1 MTESNDALSFVEQ
14 ALRTLRDAPPPE
26 GPPADLL
33 NATAARLRSL
43 ESPSHAHPE
52 NRPPIVSPRFAPS
65 RLARYGGLM
74 AACAAGIAFLTW
86 IGLINHS
93 ATCAFADVQ
102 EQVRKVRSVKYV
114 ETRLKDKQ
122 PDAQGTVVESN
133 AHHPRRHLV
142 LGRYLH
148 RTEVLDA
155 DGQIESVNI
164 FNAQTGKWLDLDPKA
179 KRCQIL
185 ANQVTL
191 DSESGKRTETTIE
204 ASPKA
209 DIYTEIRKIPAEA
222 TTRLPAKTIGDKEV
236 VGFVWEQKIEKTNGT
251 DTWKR
256 TYWVNPVT
264 KLPVRV
270 EISHRSTDER
280 MGPSDWVLT
289 DFVFDEDLD
298 ESLFSTEPP
307 AGYTVETGTI
317 IGIQRP

>member
-1 MTESNDALSFVEQ
+1 
-14 ALRTLRDAPPPE
+14 
-26 GPPADLL
+26 
-33 NATAARLRSL
+33 
-43 ESPSHAHPE
+43 
-52 NRPPIVSPRFAPS
+52 
-65 RLARYGGLM
+65 M

-86 IGLINHS
+86 IGLIDHS

-114 ETRLKDKQ
+114 ETRLKDTE
-122 PDAQGTVVESN
+122 PEPRPPWSN
-133 AHHPRRHLV
+133 RTRDYPRRHLV

-148 RTEVLDA
+148 RTEVLDS

-191 DSESGKRTETTIE
+191 DSESGKRTETTI
-204 ASPKA
+204 AAAPKA
-209 DIYTEIRKIPAEA
+209 DFYTEIRKIPAEA

-236 VGFVWEQKIEKTNGT
+236 VGFVWEQKIEKSNGT

-264 KLPVRV
+264 NLPVR
-270 EISHRSTDER
+270 SRSFASQHRRTN
-280 MGPSDWVLT
+280 GPVRLGPDGLRLRRRPGRVTVQHRAAGRVYRRDRDDHRNPATVALIRRT
-289 DFVFDEDLD
+289 MNGIPLPAK
-298 ESLFSTEPP
+298 STEKES
-307 AGYTVETGTI
+307 TVNSSMPRQPGFNADLS
-317 IGIQRP
+317 QVVAPLAR